1 MEMTEKEKYKY
12 RKENHLCT
20 MCGKPVNKN
29 SRICKK
35 CKEKVSER
43 NKFQYKFCV
52 DNGICPQ
59 CKKRKAD
66 IGTVLC
72 EECKKKRKEEWFRH
86 SDIRNAK
93 KAKREKYKR
102 QKLIKNGLCP
112 KCGKPVTTGKK
123 CCEECLKY
131 MRDQSAIYRI
141 RHNTK
146 HVGIPKSEWSQYG
159 WCNICGIAFNGGG
172 KICPSCKEKNVAQAS
187 KMRAR
192 LAEKKKIW
200 EEQGLCTRC
209 GKNPHAEGIKICE
222 KCRGSLKK
230 ARKKVMPDGSK

>member
-1 MEMTEKEKYKY
+1 
-12 RKENHLCT
+12 
-20 MCGKPVNKN
+20 MCGKPVNEN

-66 IGTVLC
+66 IETVLC

-141 RHNTK
+141 RHNAK

-159 WCNICGIAFNGGG
+159 WCNRCGVAVNNGNNL
-172 KICPSCKEKNVAQAS
+172 CPTCKEILSRQVIH
-187 KMRAR
+187 MRAR
-192 LAEKKKIW
+192 LSDRH
-200 EEQGLCTRC
+200 EEWRAKGLCGTC
-209 GKNPHAEGIKICE
+209 GKHRALDGFKVCQGCKDKLDAMRIKSVE
-222 KCRGSLKK
+222 KCR
-230 ARKKVMPDGSK
+230 KKVVQNGSYE